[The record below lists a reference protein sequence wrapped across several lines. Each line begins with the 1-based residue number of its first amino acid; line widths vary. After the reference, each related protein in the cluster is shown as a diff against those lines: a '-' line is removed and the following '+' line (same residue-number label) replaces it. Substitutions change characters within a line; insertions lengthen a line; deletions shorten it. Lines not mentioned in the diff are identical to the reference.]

1 MEQRIIS
8 LEGDLLRFCMGEEN
22 KKIAPAERKRLLEYF
37 REIRAPFRHLRGE
50 LVLSDGMTPS
60 SVLEIVRHFYD
71 GVAEVRLGNS
81 SNDPRRVTQ
90 HTPHS

>member
-37 REIRAPFRHLRGE
+37 EKSAPRFVNCAANLCFQTG
-50 LVLSDGMTPS
+50 
-60 SVLEIVRHFYD
+60 
-71 GVAEVRLGNS
+71 
-81 SNDPRRVTQ
+81 
-90 HTPHS
+90 